1 LLQKNDLVKK
11 YALVLRAKSKDVH
24 EHNVDMESSLY
35 ILAAMVHISSLT
47 MRNPYFLLPCVWYK
61 AN

>member
-11 YALVLRAKSKDVH
+11 YALVLRAKAKDVH

-35 ILAAMVHISSLT
+35 IVAAMVHI
-47 MRNPYFLLPCVWYK
+47 
-61 AN
+61 